1 MRLEPYQETDF
12 IAFVELLNALAAE
25 LGGQTTD
32 EAAQLEYEAW
42 LNRDL
47 RQNRVVVRN
56 PANPATLI
64 AYADLF
70 VTEKAEANLA
80 LGVHPDWRES
90 GLEFKLLEWLTR
102 RSRALSANAQ
112 NVLVPASEEQ
122 TGAFLEKNGFA
133 VAGAYQKMVLE
144 PLTSKSLDKARP
156 LPASYTLKSY
166 HNAGD
171 DQLFIA
177 AMNRSFSD
185 LWGHGVATEAVW
197 QQILELSDPEHFFV
211 LLAEDE
217 AVGFLNISVT
227 DGDTTA
233 GKLDSPG
240 IAPEHRSPD
249 LYRAL
254 ALEGLQRLVAKGVE
268 RVTLEC
274 WGESKETVEA
284 YEALGFTS
292 VTVELG
298 YQRRLNE

>member
-1 MRLEPYQETDF
+1 MKLEPYQETDF
-12 IAFVELLNALAAE
+12 VAFVELLNTIAAE
-25 LGGQTTD
+25 RGGQTTD
-32 EAAQLEYEAW
+32 EAAQLEYETW

-47 RQNRVVVRN
+47 SESRVVVRD
-56 PANPATLI
+56 PENPATLL

-80 LGVHPDWRES
+80 LGVHPTWRS
-90 GLEFKLLEWLTR
+90 RGLETKLLEWLTQ

-112 NVLVPASEEQ
+112 NVLTPASDER
-122 TGAFLEKNGFA
+122 TVVLLEKNGFE
-133 VAGAYQKMVLE
+133 VAGVYQKMLLE

-156 LPASYTLKSY
+156 LPAGYTLKSY
-166 HNAGD
+166 RDAGD
-171 DQLFIA
+171 DQLFIT
-177 AMNRSFSD
+177 AMNRSFGD

-227 DGDTTA
+227 DDDAVA
-233 GKLDSPG
+233 GRLDSPG
-240 IAPEHRSPD
+240 LAPEHRSPD

-254 ALEGLQRLVAKGVE
+254 ALEGLKLLAAKGVE

-292 VTVELG
+292 VAVELG
-298 YQRRLNE
+298 YQRSLDK